1 MHYLKCLS
9 LKRKD
14 TSPTLGVSVEKG
26 KLGALSA
33 GMETDAAAIETSRE
47 VPQEIQNRAYHS
59 TQRSHCWCIV
69 KGKKTKILETYQ
81 HSQIHYSII
90 HNS

>member
-1 MHYLKCLS
+1 MHYLKCLP

-33 GMETDAAAIETSRE
+33 GMETDIAAMETSTE
-47 VPQEIQNRAYHS
+47 VPQEIKNRAYHS
-59 TQRSHCWCIV
+59 TQRSHCWV
-69 KGKKTKILETYQ
+69 Y
-81 HSQIHYSII
+81 SQRKENQDIRNIQAFSNSLQHYSQ
-90 HNS
+90 